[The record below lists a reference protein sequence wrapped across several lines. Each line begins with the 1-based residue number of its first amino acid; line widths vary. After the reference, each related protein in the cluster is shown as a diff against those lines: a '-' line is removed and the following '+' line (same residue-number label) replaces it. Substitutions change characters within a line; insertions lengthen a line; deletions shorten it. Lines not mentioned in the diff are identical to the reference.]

1 MRKKWVL
8 TGLPALKIYFLVQHA
23 RASRE
28 GCVINGELRLFLSCN
43 NGEMIDSMPALS
55 ILPRGG
61 CSTSWDLLDMDR

>member
-43 NGEMIDSMPALS
+43 HAEMIDSMSGLTTPQ
-55 ILPRGG
+55 RGHRSAG
-61 CSTSWDLLDMDR
+61 GGLLDTDR